1 MSLMHRNEVEMDLLI
16 DVNEEL
22 HEMYDVCEEYLI
34 ELEKQPK
41 NLELQRSLFRS
52 IHTIKGDLQMVEM
65 YPLVP
70 VLAATEDL
78 LGYIREGKMPYTGIF
93 SDLVLLII
101 DRVKVFID
109 DCIGLGE
116 TEYDNKLFEALC
128 EQLGQITPENPLYHE
143 KLLESAV
150 TLLDPSLSYTNRK
163 EKNESKQNLNLK
175 VELDIESDLNFFS
188 QLMNPVEQRSQYWQG
203 RTDRI
208 VKLAILLNQAGGEP
222 VNESQLA
229 AACYVH
235 DFGMAFMPL
244 HILHKN
250 SPLTIEEYE
259 LMCTH
264 VQSGAQLLENMHSW
278 EEARKIVLQ
287 HHERVDGKG
296 YPHGLTE
303 NEISEGAK
311 ILAIVDTFEAM
322 THHRAHTSH
331 QKRPIVRA
339 MAEINQCAGKQLSS
353 EWIMIFQRMLNT
365 AISTKA

>member
-1 MSLMHRNEVEMDLLI
+1 MGQMHHTEVEMDLLV

-22 HEMYDVCEEYLI
+22 HDIYDNSEEYLI
-34 ELEKQPK
+34 QLEKSP
-41 NLELQRSLFRS
+41 NDVELQRSLFRA

-65 YPLVP
+65 YPLIPMLV
-70 VLAATEDL
+70 ATEDL
-78 LGYIREGKMPYTGIF
+78 LGYIREGKMPYTSIF

-116 TEYDNKLFEALC
+116 TEYDQELFEKLC
-128 EQLGQITPENPLYHE
+128 EQLGQITPGNPLQHE
-143 KLLESAV
+143 KLLEAAV
-150 TLLDPSLSYTNRK
+150 TLLDPSLSYSSRK
-163 EKNESKQNLNLK
+163 EKTEPQKHLNL
-175 VELDIESDLNFFS
+175 EIDLDIESDLNFFS
-188 QLMNPVEQRSQYWQG
+188 QLMTPVEQRSQYWQG

-208 VKLAILLNQAGGEP
+208 VKLALLLNQVAGTP
-222 VNESQLA
+222 VDESQLA

-250 SPLTIEEYE
+250 APLTLEEYE

-264 VQSGAQLLENMHSW
+264 VQSSARLLENMKSW
-278 EEARKIVLQ
+278 EEARKIVQQ

-296 YPHGLTE
+296 YPQGLTE
-303 NEISEGAK
+303 TEICEGAK
-311 ILAIVDTFEAM
+311 ILAVVDTFEAM

-353 EWIMIFQRMLNT
+353 DWIMIFQRMLSS
-365 AISTKA
+365 AIQGKT